1 MQKHGSVSPLI
12 GGCQAAHY
20 DIMYNSTFM
29 DMNDELFLSNEFV
42 WCLHEVVKRKKKVI
56 LEHCY
61 AT

>member
-29 DMNDELFLSNEFV
+29 DMKDELFLSNEFV
-42 WCLHEVVKRKKKVI
+42 CSLHEVVKRKKRSF
-56 LEHCY
+56 
-61 AT
+61 

>member
-42 WCLHEVVKRKKKVI
+42 WCLHEVVKRKKVI